1 MSFIK
6 KITIKGHKL
15 RLFLFLFLI
24 PCFVLV
30 EIGTEDYRKYHSTKS
45 KFKLEKSAQGLNY
58 PWALTFIDKVNVL
71 ITEKDGGL
79 YKVNV
84 LTGEKE
90 KIKHEIAHI
99 GYDGSGQG
107 GLLDVYFYP
116 PDGYVYFTYSHKSSK
131 LTRSKQISKKS
142 STAIAR
148 GRLIENEIKDFEIL
162 LIAKPEF
169 LENRHY
175 GSRLAIKGDDLFAS
189 FGERG
194 QGMISQDSTKHPGSI
209 IRIKTN
215 GEIPKDNPRFKGKK
229 DWLPEIYVIGVRN
242 PQGITISPHD
252 EEVYFSSHGPR
263 GGDHIGQVEFG
274 SNYGWKDIAWG
285 GREYYGLGIGDAPFK
300 DKYKKPLISWVP
312 SMGISSIQFY
322 EGAAFPEWR
331 GDLLVASL
339 NGQSLIRLDV
349 EKNKIVAKEIIFKD
363 KIGRIRDF
371 KIDYTGNIYL
381 ISDSSKSYLW
391 KLSKTF

>member
-1 MSFIK
+1 MVSELVSFIK
-6 KITIKGHKL
+6 KNN
-15 RLFLFLFLI
+15 FFFFLI
-24 PCFVLV
+24 FLMPVLV
-30 EIGTEDYRKYHSTKS
+30 LAETSIEDYREYDVTKTKYT
-45 KFKLEKSAQGLNY
+45 LEKSAKDLSY
-58 PWALTFIDKVNVL
+58 PWALSFIDKTNVV

-79 YKVNV
+79 YKVDV
-84 LTGEKE
+84 LSGKKQ
-90 KIKHEIAHI
+90 KIKHNIPHI
-99 GYDGSGQG
+99 SYDGSGQG
-107 GLLDVYFYP
+107 GLLDVYFNP
-116 PDGYVYFTYSHKSSK
+116 SDGYTYFTYSHKSSK
-131 LTRSKQISKKS
+131 LTRSKQLSKKS

-175 GSRLAIKGDDLFAS
+175 GSRIAIKGDDLFVS

-194 QGMISQDSTKHPGSI
+194 QGMISQDPSKHPGSI
-209 IRIKTN
+209 IRIKTD
-215 GEIPKDNPRFKGKK
+215 GAIPQDNPHFIEKK

-242 PQGITISPHD
+242 PQGIAISPHD
-252 EEVYFSSHGPR
+252 DEIYFSSHGPR

-285 GREYYGLGIGDAPFK
+285 GREYYGLGIGDTPFK

-322 EGAAFPEWR
+322 EGKAFPEWQ
-331 GDLLVASL
+331 GDLLVSSL
-339 NGQSLIRLDV
+339 NGESLIRLDV
-349 EKNKIVAKEIIFKD
+349 ENNEIVAKEIIFSD

-371 KIDYTGNIYL
+371 KIDYDGNIYL
-381 ISDSSKSYLW
+381 ISDNPKSYLW
-391 KLSKTF
+391 KLSKIL

>member
-1 MSFIK
+1 VNFIK
-6 KITIKGHKL
+6 KNN
-15 RLFLFLFLI
+15 FFFFLI
-24 PCFVLV
+24 FLMPVLV
-30 EIGTEDYRKYHSTKS
+30 LAETSIEDYREYDVTKTKYT
-45 KFKLEKSAQGLNY
+45 LEKSAKDLSY
-58 PWALTFIDKVNVL
+58 PWALSFIDKTNVV

-79 YKVNV
+79 YKVDV
-84 LTGEKE
+84 LSGKKQ
-90 KIKHEIAHI
+90 KIKHNIPHI
-99 GYDGSGQG
+99 SYDGSGQG
-107 GLLDVYFYP
+107 GLLDVYFNP
-116 PDGYVYFTYSHKSSK
+116 SDGYTYFTYSHKSSK
-131 LTRSKQISKKS
+131 LTRSKQLSKKS

-175 GSRLAIKGDDLFAS
+175 GSRIAIKGDDLFVS

-194 QGMISQDSTKHPGSI
+194 QGMISQDPSKHPGSI
-209 IRIKTN
+209 IRIKTD
-215 GEIPKDNPRFKGKK
+215 GAIPQDNPHFIEKK

-242 PQGITISPHD
+242 PQGIAISPHD
-252 EEVYFSSHGPR
+252 DEIYFSSHGPR

-285 GREYYGLGIGDAPFK
+285 GREYYGLGIGDTPFK

-322 EGAAFPEWR
+322 EGKAFPEWQ
-331 GDLLVASL
+331 GDLLVSSL
-339 NGQSLIRLDV
+339 NGESLIRLDV
-349 EKNKIVAKEIIFKD
+349 ENNEIVAKEIIFSD

-371 KIDYTGNIYL
+371 KIDYDGNIYL
-381 ISDSSKSYLW
+381 ISDNPKSYLW
-391 KLSKTF
+391 KLSKIL

>member
-1 MSFIK
+1 MK
-6 KITIKGHKL
+6 YL
-15 RLFLFLFLI
+15 LLVLFLI
-24 PCFVLV
+24 PNVLLADAS
-30 EIGTEDYRKYHSTKS
+30 IEDYRKYNTTKT
-45 KFKLEKSAQGLNY
+45 KFNLQKIAKGLEH
-58 PWALTFIDKVNVL
+58 PWALTFIDKKNIVV
-71 ITEKDGGL
+71 TEKDGGL
-79 YKVNV
+79 YRINV
-84 LTGEKE
+84 LTGEKQ
-90 KIKHEIAHI
+90 KIKHNIQHI

-107 GLLDVYFYP
+107 GLLDVYFNP
-116 PDGYVYFTYSHKSSK
+116 SDGYIYFSYSHKSTK
-131 LTRSKQISKKS
+131 FDRSKQLSKKS

-148 GRLIENEIKDFEIL
+148 GKLIKNEIKNLEVL

-175 GSRLAIKGDDLFAS
+175 GSRIAIKGDDLFAS

-194 QGMISQDSTKHPGSI
+194 QGMISQDPSKHPGSI
-209 IRIKTN
+209 IRIKTD
-215 GEIPKDNPRFKGKK
+215 GEIPQDNPRFKEKK

-242 PQGITISPHD
+242 PQGIAISPHD
-252 EEVYFSSHGPR
+252 DEIYFSSHGPR
-263 GGDHIGQVEFG
+263 GGDHIGEVQFG

-322 EGAAFPEWR
+322 AGKTFPEWQ

-339 NGQSLIRLDV
+339 NGQSLIRLDL
-349 EKNKIVAKEIIFKD
+349 ENSKIVAKEIIFKD

-371 KIDYTGNIYL
+371 KIDYNGDIYL
-381 ISDSSKSYLW
+381 ISDSSESYLW
-391 KLSKTF
+391 KLSKIL